1 MNLTLVLSVL
11 LCICCSSS
19 KKIPSYITLCH
30 RKDPNLGTCFQKA
43 VEQIRPHMKDGIPEL
58 FIPPMSPLVLPQA
71 GLDNGDNFKASFRN
85 IEVYYVDEFRVD
97 NLNVDLDNVIF
108 DVAISF
114 PRLRIK
120 SQYNIDGKIL
130 ILQLKGQGPAD
141 GNFTDVSGKLMVN
154 GNIFTKKGK
163 EYIDVKNAKLDL
175 NLGKPVFKFEN
186 LFRENR
192 ELNEQTNK
200 IVNENVVEI
209 IDELRPIID
218 QTVTEFVFG
227 VITRIFNRFS
237 MDDLFIK

>member
-1 MNLTLVLSVL
+1 
-11 LCICCSSS
+11 
-19 KKIPSYITLCH
+19 
-30 RKDPNLGTCFQKA
+30 
-43 VEQIRPHMKDGIPEL
+43 
-58 FIPPMSPLVLPQA
+58 
-71 GLDNGDNFKASFRN
+71 
-85 IEVYYVDEFRVD
+85 
-97 NLNVDLDNVIF
+97 
-108 DVAISF
+108 
-114 PRLRIK
+114 
-120 SQYNIDGKIL
+120 
-130 ILQLKGQGPAD
+130 
-141 GNFTDVSGKLMVN
+141 MVN

-163 EYIDVKNAKLDL
+163 EYIGVENAKLDL

>member
-1 MNLTLVLSVL
+1 MFFAA
-11 LCICCSSS
+11 
-19 KKIPSYITLCH
+19 SYITLCH

-97 NLNVDLDNVIF
+97 NLNVDLDNVNF

-141 GNFTDVSGKLMVN
+141 GNFSELIIIV
-154 GNIFTKKGK
+154 
-163 EYIDVKNAKLDL
+163 
-175 NLGKPVFKFEN
+175 
-186 LFRENR
+186 LFMFSV
-192 ELNEQTNK
+192 ELNAQFY
-200 IVNENVVEI
+200 VSLNV
-209 IDELRPIID
+209 
-218 QTVTEFVFG
+218 FS
-227 VITRIFNRFS
+227 IFQPMFPAN
-237 MDDLFIK
+237 

>member
-1 MNLTLVLSVL
+1 MFFAA
-11 LCICCSSS
+11 
-19 KKIPSYITLCH
+19 SYITLCH

-218 QTVTEFVFG
+218 QTVTEIVFG